1 MREGLDLVGEV
12 VAVAGIDFVG
22 IDLVGIDWA
31 AFEVDVDM
39 EH

>member
-12 VAVAGIDFVG
+12 VAVAGID
-22 IDLVGIDWA
+22 LVGIDWV